1 MPPDPTASL
10 LATNLLPDGSKT
22 FGSGSRTSHLYP
34 VVGFAARITSNSS
47 LVVTS
52 TARPLSLSLSCILV
66 CQSHNGDGRAPRSE
80 ARPPQLC
87 NFDEGL
93 NQLKF
98 PVLTHLAEIIVH
110 QSLAKP
116 WVTYL
121 YDSHP
126 YPAFAQLI
134 PHEFRTS
141 SAPLSLPI
149 MRLSS

>member
-1 MPPDPTASL
+1 MNSFTGGFPRSNGRWYASFSSQRPGPTHLKDRISLPPDPIASL
-10 LATNLLPDGSKT
+10 LAANLLPHGSKT
-22 FGSGSRTSHLYP
+22 FGSES
-34 VVGFAARITSNSS
+34 
-47 LVVTS
+47 
-52 TARPLSLSLSCILV
+52 
-66 CQSHNGDGRAPRSE
+66 
-80 ARPPQLC
+80 RPPRLC
-87 NFDEGL
+87 NFEDGR

-98 PVLTHLAEIIVH
+98 PVSTHLAEIIVH

-126 YPAFAQLI
+126 YPAFAQFV